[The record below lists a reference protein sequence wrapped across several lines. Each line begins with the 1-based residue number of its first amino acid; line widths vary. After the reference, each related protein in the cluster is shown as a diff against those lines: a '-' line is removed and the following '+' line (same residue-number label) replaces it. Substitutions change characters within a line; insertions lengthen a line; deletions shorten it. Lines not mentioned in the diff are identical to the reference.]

1 MAVIKKEQITRAIQL
16 DFHTSPGIENFLKDF
31 KADEFAERLKKS
43 HVTYLTAFAQCNAG
57 NAYYAT
63 KLGTPYPGERAEQLF
78 PSIVSEC
85 HKRGIKVSAYL
96 NIGINQRLA
105 KQHADWLRVS
115 KDGKIMES
123 GADTDVGFTSLCY
136 NSPYRQ
142 YLLALISEIAAL
154 GADGIFCDCI
164 FNKPCYCSYC
174 KEKMKQR
181 GLDYKN
187 EEDVRRF
194 SYDTLLEISKE
205 IRSRVPKE
213 QYFILNGMPYDA
225 VQDIASHIE
234 VECLPSGLGGWG
246 EDYFPAQAAVAR
258 KISDNVVYMSGRFHA
273 SWGDFGGIKSRA
285 SLENDMYDALMN
297 GTGFSVGD
305 HMHPHGRLNDELYD
319 RIGEMYAELAVY
331 EKWTESTEY
340 LAQVGVLRN
349 RSDYRSE
356 WLSEYHKG
364 VARMLSELKYGFDII
379 DETMDFSTYEVLIL
393 PDAIEVTKNM
403 AEKISVFIK
412 NGGRVLSSGKS
423 GLSSDGKSF
432 SMLEW
437 DFISVRGQTD
447 SRACYYRTA
456 EPVCKEINTAWATY
470 APGILMD
477 VKKSGTALAHLSE
490 NYFSDVWDKHYF
502 DVTWGGTSDLYS
514 SHLYYY
520 IPPKEEVCGSAAA
533 FDGRVC
539 HISFE
544 IFCAYY
550 NYAAVFHKEL
560 VSYILK
566 QMLKEPLI
574 KAEALPSTS
583 RASLCRGEKYDL
595 LHVKA
600 TYPQSRGPYFHI
612 IEEHNTLPAGT
623 EISVKGKY
631 KSVRLLPEEKEIGG
645 IYQDGYTTISLPEI
659 RGYAMFQLIKG

>member
-1 MAVIKKEQITRAIQL
+1 M
-16 DFHTSPGIENFLKDF
+16 
-31 KADEFAERLKKS
+31 
-43 HVTYLTAFAQCNAG
+43 
-57 NAYYAT
+57 
-63 KLGTPYPGERAEQLF
+63 
-78 PSIVSEC
+78 
-85 HKRGIKVSAYL
+85 
-96 NIGINQRLA
+96 
-105 KQHADWLRVS
+105 
-115 KDGKIMES
+115 
-123 GADTDVGFTSLCY
+123 
-136 NSPYRQ
+136 
-142 YLLALISEIAAL
+142 
-154 GADGIFCDCI
+154 
-164 FNKPCYCSYC
+164 
-174 KEKMKQR
+174 
-181 GLDYKN
+181 
-187 EEDVRRF
+187 
-194 SYDTLLEISKE
+194 
-205 IRSRVPKE
+205 
-213 QYFILNGMPYDA
+213 
-225 VQDIASHIE
+225 
-234 VECLPSGLGGWG
+234 
-246 EDYFPAQAAVAR
+246 
-258 KISDNVVYMSGRFHA
+258 
-273 SWGDFGGIKSRA
+273 
-285 SLENDMYDALMN
+285 
-297 GTGFSVGD
+297 
-305 HMHPHGRLNDELYD
+305 
-319 RIGEMYAELAVY
+319 
-331 EKWTESTEY
+331 
-340 LAQVGVLRN
+340 
-349 RSDYRSE
+349 
-356 WLSEYHKG
+356 
-364 VARMLSELKYGFDII
+364 
-379 DETMDFSTYEVLIL
+379 
-393 PDAIEVTKNM
+393 
-403 AEKISVFIK
+403 FIK

-600 TYPQSRGPYFHI
+600 TYPQSHRPYFHI

-631 KSVRLLPEEKEIGG
+631 KSVRLLPEEKENRQDLSGRLYNHIPAGNPRIRNVSVDKRLKRSEIMKVNSVLGVISRDELGVVSPHEHIFIDLSAFFSLRPLEGIAHPESEPVKMEHLGQLNRDPYALKDNLVMDHYETQLCEILRFRSAGG
-645 IYQDGYTTISLPEI
+645 RTVVDATMHGH
-659 RGYAMFQLIKG
+659 RA